1 MLRPW
6 NFGIV
11 IRRNVKAAV
20 FLQIAHAIV
29 DDIKRGRLAPG
40 AALPGTRELAAS
52 LNINRKTVIQT
63 YAELEAQ
70 GWVTSEKARGTF
82 ISARLPEIEVN
93 AKGAPRAG
101 RIPER
106 PDFRL
111 VGTAPNIPLIQT
123 AKDMLVFDDGAPDT
137 RQIPVDALARAYRN
151 ALGRRI
157 GHDRLGYG
165 DPRGIEE
172 LRAAIS
178 NMLNMDRG
186 LVTTLDN
193 VCLTRGSQMA
203 IYLAARILVG
213 PGDAVVM
220 EELSYPPARE
230 AFRYAGAEVLPV
242 PLDGHGIRVDELE
255 KICRKKRVRA
265 VYVTPHHQFPTTVL
279 MKPDRRLRLLT
290 LAAQFGFA
298 VVEDDYDHEF
308 HFAHRPMLPLASVDM
323 SGKVVY
329 IGSLSKILS
338 PSLRLGYL
346 VGPKAFV
353 DRAAS
358 EIMMIDRQ
366 GDPAT
371 EAAVSELIESG
382 ELHRHTRKMK
392 KLYGERREF
401 FAGLLKSLHGSDI
414 EFTIPDGGLAFW
426 VQFKNIDLDSLVAMA
441 RRRGVIILPARAFF
455 TTPRSINA
463 ARLGFASMDLIE
475 LRDAVQGLTIALRR
489 VNRSTAN
496 AK

>member
-6 NFGIV
+6 DFKIV
-11 IRRNVKAAV
+11 IRRNSKAAV
-20 FLQIAHAIV
+20 FLQIAHALI
-29 DDIKRGRLAPG
+29 DEIKRGRLAPG
-40 AALPGTRELAAS
+40 TALPGSRELAES
-52 LNINRKTVIQT
+52 LEINRKTVIQA

-70 GWVTSEKARGTF
+70 GWVTSEKTRGTF
-82 ISARLPEIEVN
+82 VSAHLPEIS
-93 AKGAPRAG
+93 AKESRRG

-106 PDFRL
+106 PDFRM
-111 VGTAPNIPLIQT
+111 VGNPPNIPLILPE
-123 AKDMLVFDDGAPDT
+123 KNMLVFDDGAPDT

-151 ALGRRI
+151 ALGRRV
-157 GHDRLGYG
+157 GRGRLGYG
-165 DPRGIEE
+165 DPRGTTE

-186 LVTTLDN
+186 LTTTPDN
-193 VCLTRGSQMA
+193 ICLTRGSQMA
-203 IYLAARILVG
+203 IYLAARILAG
-213 PGDAVVM
+213 PGDTVVM

-230 AFRYAGAEVLPV
+230 AFRYAGAEVV
-242 PLDGHGIRVDELE
+242 AVGLDGQGMRVDELE

-279 MKPDRRLRLLT
+279 MKPDRRMRLLA

-298 VVEDDYDHEF
+298 IVEDDYDHEF
-308 HFAHRPMLPLASVDM
+308 HFVHQPMLPLASADM

-346 VGPKAFV
+346 VGPKSFI

-371 EAAVSELIESG
+371 EGAVSELIDSG
-382 ELHRHTRKMK
+382 ELHRHTRKVM

-401 FAGLLKSLHGSDI
+401 FAGLLKSLFGNLI
-414 EFTIPDGGLAFW
+414 EFTLPDGGLAFW
-426 VQFKNIDLDSLVAMA
+426 VTFKDTDLDRLSSAAA
-441 RRRGVIILPARAFF
+441 RHGVTILPANAFI
-455 TTPRSINA
+455 TTPRPVHS
-463 ARLGFASMDLIE
+463 ARLGFASMDMVE
-475 LRDAVQGLTIALRR
+475 LKKATQRLRIALD
-489 VNRSTAN
+489 NSQA
-496 AK
+496 